1 MPFVEDL
8 TPFLQESEFSTTAL
22 IVTTNVE
29 VQVIFDDGYETGLGG
44 AFESSQ
50 PTALGATQDLQGLG
64 HGSVLM
70 LPSAVGSPTL
80 VAFNVVNVQPDGT
93 GMTRLLLERQ
103 P

>member
-8 TPFLQESEFSTTAL
+8 TPFLQEAEFSTTAL
-22 IVTTNVE
+22 IVATGVD
-29 VQVIFDDGYETGLGG
+29 VQVIFDDGFDAGLGG
-44 AFESSQ
+44 AFETSQ

-80 VAFNVVNVQPDGT
+80 VEFSVANVQPDGT
-93 GMTRLLLERQ
+93 GMTRLILERVS
-103 P
+103 